1 MCRLAINGIAGLSVC
16 RIELDR
22 GGPSYTIDT
31 LKHIHARDRDRE
43 LIFIMGA
50 DIARSLPRW
59 RKPRELL
66 KLAQLAIAERD
77 GDGQRQLSVMLDELT
92 PQGHVRFLDMPA
104 VDLSSSAVRKYVAA
118 GENVDELVAP
128 EVGAYIAEHGL
139 YRQPAR
145 VSQ

>member
-1 MCRLAINGIAGLSVC
+1 MCRLAIDGIAGLSVC
-16 RIELDR
+16 AIELDR

-50 DIARSLPRW
+50 DIARTLPRW
-59 RKPRELL
+59 REPRELL

-77 GDGQRQLSVMLDELT
+77 GDGQRQLSVMLNELA
-92 PQGHVRFLDMPA
+92 PQGHVRFLEMPA
-104 VDLSSSAVRKYVAA
+104 VDLSSSAVREHAA
-118 GENVDELVAP
+118 TGESVDEFVGP
-128 EVGAYIAEHGL
+128 EVGAYIAEHAL

-145 VSQ
+145 VSR